1 MGPVDREAAAA
12 AEGASQRAAWRG
24 ARATRPTAEAP
35 SARRED
41 GSGPSGG
48 EEAAVGR
55 GTRDAAKPGETAS
68 AGTDYEGRGRFSG
81 IVAAVGKGKGA
92 KKRKMLAER
101 LAAAWR
107 ERDMGDGTMPAVPV
121 LEIYRRMSGSMTSGV
136 VRTEL
141 KGLSSAGLVALRDD
155 EVVYVAE
162 ARSEVDGASGSSGA
176 GGAERASARK
186 QGRAGSGEGG
196 SGRGAGD
203 GDDEEVGGLA
213 GGARQARGWRREGG
227 GSKPVYAESEQE
239 TDESS

>member
-1 MGPVDREAAAA
+1 
-12 AEGASQRAAWRG
+12 
-24 ARATRPTAEAP
+24 
-35 SARRED
+35 
-41 GSGPSGG
+41 
-48 EEAAVGR
+48 
-55 GTRDAAKPGETAS
+55 
-68 AGTDYEGRGRFSG
+68 
-81 IVAAVGKGKGA
+81 
-92 KKRKMLAER
+92 
-101 LAAAWR
+101 
-107 ERDMGDGTMPAVPV
+107 
-121 LEIYRRMSGSMTSGV
+121 MTSGV

-141 KGLSSAGLVALRDD
+141 KGLSSSGLVALRDD

-162 ARSEVDGASGSSGA
+162 ARSEVDGASGSRGA

-239 TDESS
+239 TDESSEGDWE